1 LNRSPIVRALL
12 VSAALGAAAVLSG
25 CNTDSLGVLPMSEK
39 AARPLSDKMVK
50 EIQSKNMEMESPILV
65 RLFKEESELEIWKQ
79 DREGRFALLKTYPI
93 CRWSGELGPKV
104 KEGDRQAPEG
114 FYSITPGQMNPNSQ
128 YYLSFD
134 LGYPNAFDRA
144 HGRTGAQLMVHG
156 DCSSRGCYSMT
167 DEQIS
172 EIYALGRDSFFGGQK
187 SFQVQAY
194 PFRMTAKNLARHRN
208 SPHLAFWKM
217 LKKGND
223 HFEVSK
229 LEPKVNVCDKR
240 YVFDAQ
246 SPSGRALSFSAAAAC
261 PAYVVP
267 EEIASLVRDKERTDE
282 IQFADLSRRNI
293 ATAPIKTN
301 ADGGMH
307 PVFVEAVK
315 KNQIGVAPQ
324 EPSFLVSTAP
334 GTIPAT
340 VRPPRIPELA
350 SAPVVAGT
358 GWTPALPSETASA
371 PMAIAETKPA
381 AQPAATSSG
390 SSLFGS
396 LFASKTTETQT
407 GDGALARMARL
418 VGLRGNDAETKKVE
432 APPAPKP
439 KPVAKPTSVASNG
452 AIRTRQAEAQPIK
465 TTEAQAPAAPAAA
478 APAPA
483 AVAAPTN
490 TAMSGAAPV
499 VQTGSFDSRWSG
511 FR

>member
-1 LNRSPIVRALL
+1 
-12 VSAALGAAAVLSG
+12 
-25 CNTDSLGVLPMSEK
+25 
-39 AARPLSDKMVK
+39 
-50 EIQSKNMEMESPILV
+50 MESPILV
-65 RLFKEESELEIWKQ
+65 RLFKEESELEVWKQ

-114 FYSITPGQMNPNSQ
+114 FYNITPGQMNPNSQ

-134 LGYPNAFDRA
+134 LGYPNAYDRA
-144 HGRTGAQLMVHG
+144 YGRTGAQLMVHG

-194 PFRMTAKNLARHRN
+194 PFRMTAQNLARHRN
-208 SPHLAFWKM
+208 NPNIAFWKM

-223 HFEVSK
+223 HFEVTQPRAQGQC
-229 LEPKVNVCDKR
+229 LRKR

-246 SPSGRALSFSAAAAC
+246 SPSGTRRCRSAPAAQVPGLRRC
-261 PAYVVP
+261 RKRSPAWC
-267 EEIASLVRDKERTDE
+267 ATRSARTNM
-282 IQFADLSRRNI
+282 QFADLSRRNI

-324 EPSFLVSTAP
+324 EPMLP
-334 GTIPAT
+334 G
-340 VRPPRIPELA
+340 VDGRPEPFRRRCGRRA
-350 SAPVVAGT
+350 SPSSPDAPVVAGT
-358 GWTPALPSETASA
+358 GRTPAVPARGRADRRWPLPRPS
-371 PMAIAETKPA
+371 PRPA
-381 AQPAATSSG
+381 AAKSSG

-396 LFASKTTETQT
+396 LFASKSAEANGQPATKPRSTAWRRWSACAATTPNP
-407 GDGALARMARL
+407 RS
-418 VGLRGNDAETKKVE
+418 GNAT
-432 APPAPKP
+432 AQPKP
-439 KPVAKPTSVASNG
+439 KPRGQADQRGFAWRDPRRGRPRPSRSRPPKRKP
-452 AIRTRQAEAQPIK
+452 
-465 TTEAQAPAAPAAA
+465 PAAPAAA

-483 AVAAPTN
+483 RP
-490 TAMSGAAPV
+490 SP
-499 VQTGSFDSRWSG
+499 R
-511 FR
+511 RPLRR